1 MNNDIRAFL
10 LEASYKCSYLYEE
23 KLFKRGLFMRGR
35 KLTLD

>member
-23 KLFKRGLFMRGR
+23 KLFKCGLFMRRR
-35 KLTLD
+35 KLALD